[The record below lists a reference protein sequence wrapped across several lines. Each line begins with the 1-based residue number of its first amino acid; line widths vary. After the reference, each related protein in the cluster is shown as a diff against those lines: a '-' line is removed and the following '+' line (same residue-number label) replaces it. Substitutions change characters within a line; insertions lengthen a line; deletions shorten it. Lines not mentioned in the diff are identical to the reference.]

1 MRPPLVSGPVPVG
14 EARIEQTPEGA
25 VVASDG
31 WFVLNLADVAWT
43 RNERA
48 GEWSNL
54 EPETAGFEHYG
65 IGVHVLQ
72 PGQPNGL
79 YHSES
84 VQEDFLVLSGECVLL
99 IEEEERRLKAW
110 DFVHCAPGTHH
121 IFVGAGDGPCAI
133 LMVGARGA
141 GKKLHYP
148 ASELAARYGAAAREE
163 TDTPREAYRDWPRDH
178 ARVRASWP
186 PRGA

>member
-1 MRPPLVSGPVPVG
+1 MAAQ
-14 EARIEQTPEGA
+14 EATLQKTDEGT
-25 VVASDG
+25 VVEGDG
-31 WFVLNLADVAWT
+31 WFVLNLADATWL
-43 RNERA
+43 RHERA
-48 GEWSNL
+48 GEWTNL
-54 EPETAGFEHYG
+54 EPRDGRFEQYG
-65 IGVHVLQ
+65 IGVHILH

-84 VQEDFLVLSGECVLL
+84 VQEDFLVLSGECILL

-133 LMVGARGA
+133 LMVGTRGH

-148 ASELAARYGAAAREE
+148 RSELAARYGAAAPEE
-163 TDTPREAYRDWPRDH
+163 TDAPDEAYREWEGEFTP
-178 ARVRASWP
+178 VRAPWP
-186 PRGA
+186 PA

>member
-1 MRPPLVSGPVPVG
+1 MPVP
-14 EARIEQTPEGA
+14 EASIEQTEAGA
-25 VVASDG
+25 VVASGG
-31 WFVLNLADVAWT
+31 WFVLNLADAAWA

-48 GEWSNL
+48 GEWTNF
-54 EPETAGFEHYG
+54 EPKDSGFEYG

-84 VQEDFLVLSGECVLL
+84 VQEDFLVLSGECIL
-99 IEEEERRLKAW
+99 IVEEQERRLKAW
-110 DFVHCAPGTHH
+110 DFVHCAPGTRH

-133 LMVGARGA
+133 LMVGGRGA

-148 ASELAARYGAAAREE
+148 PSEVAARHGASARED
-163 TDTPREAYRDWPRDH
+163 TDTSRDAYRDWPREDTP
-178 ARVRASWP
+178 VRATWP
-186 PRGA
+186 L